1 MAAKWQGGGKQRRSR
16 KSLGSPDGRLTS
28 TFISFEGGEGSGKST
43 QAAILADHL
52 KAQGHNTLATHEPGG
67 SPAGAVLREVLLAGH
82 AAGKG
87 ALAEACILTSARRE
101 HVDHVIRPALD
112 KGKTVVCDRYCD
124 STRIYQG
131 YVSGVPMQ
139 TIDKL
144 ERVATDGVM
153 PDCTLVFDV
162 SSDVANARRQARLSI
177 KDDGDDRFE
186 REDDDF
192 HAKVAEG
199 FAWLCDAY
207 PGRCVKIDAN
217 GSEAEVANLVLAA
230 LHKRNLL

>member
-1 MAAKWQGGGKQRRSR
+1 MAAKRQAGGKKRRSE
-16 KSLGSPDGRLTS
+16 KSLGSPDNRLTS

-52 KAQGHNTLATHEPGG
+52 SSHGHSVVATHEPGG

-87 ALAEACILTSARRE
+87 ALAEACLLTSARRD
-101 HVDHVIRPALD
+101 HVDHVIKPALD
-112 KGKTVVCDRYCD
+112 AGKGVICDRYCD

-131 YVSGVPMQ
+131 YVGGVPME

-144 ERVATDGVM
+144 ERVATNGVM
-153 PDCTLVFDV
+153 PDCTLVFNV
-162 SSDVANARRQARLSI
+162 SSDVANARRQARLST

-186 REDDDF
+186 RENADF

-199 FAWLCDAY
+199 FAWLCNAY
-207 PGRCVKIDAN
+207 PGRCVKIDAD
-217 GSEAEVANLVLAA
+217 GSEDEVANLVLAA
-230 LHKRNLL
+230 LQTRNLL

>member
-1 MAAKWQGGGKQRRSR
+1 MAAKWQVGGKKRRSR

-43 QAAILADHL
+43 QAAILADYL
-52 KAQGHNTLATHEPGG
+52 KGQGHNTLATHEPGG

-112 KGKTVVCDRYCD
+112 QGKTVVCDRYCD

-131 YVSGVPMQ
+131 YVSGVPME

-162 SSDVANARRQARLSI
+162 SSEVANARRHARLST

-186 REDDDF
+186 REDADF

-199 FAWLCDAY
+199 FRWLCDAY
-207 PGRCVKIDAN
+207 PGRCEKIDAN

>member
-1 MAAKWQGGGKQRRSR
+1 MAAKRQGAGKQRRSR
-16 KSLGSPDGRLTS
+16 KSLGSPDNRLTS

-43 QAAILADHL
+43 QAAILANHL
-52 KAQGHNTLATHEPGG
+52 QAQGHNVLATHEPGG

-87 ALAEACILTSARRE
+87 ALAEACLLTSARRE
-101 HVDHVIRPALD
+101 HVDLVIRPALD

-131 YVSGVPMQ
+131 FVGAVPME

-144 ERVATDGVM
+144 ESVATDGVM

-162 SSDVANARRQARLSI
+162 SADVANARRQARLSV

-186 REDDDF
+186 RENADF

-199 FAWLCDAY
+199 FRWLCQAY
-207 PGRCVKIDAN
+207 PGRCVKIDAD
-217 GSEAEVANLVLAA
+217 GSEVEVANLVLAA
-230 LHKRNLL
+230 LQKRNLL

>member
-1 MAAKWQGGGKQRRSR
+1 MAAKRKGEGKKRRSE
-16 KSLGSPDGRLTS
+16 KSLGSPDRRLTS

-43 QAAILADHL
+43 QAAILAKYL
-52 KAQGHNTLATHEPGG
+52 QAQGHSVLATHEPGG

-82 AAGKG
+82 AAGQG

-101 HVDHVIRPALD
+101 HVDYVIAPALD
-112 KGKTVVCDRYCD
+112 TGKTVVCDRYCD

-131 YVSGVPMQ
+131 YVGGVPME
-139 TIDKL
+139 TIDRL
-144 ERVATDGVM
+144 ERVATNGVM

-162 SSDVANARRQARLSI
+162 SASVANERRQARLSV
-177 KDDGDDRFE
+177 KEDGDDRFE
-186 REDDDF
+186 RENEDF

-207 PGRCVKIDAN
+207 PGRCVKIDAD

-230 LHKRNLL
+230 LLKRNLL

>member
-1 MAAKWQGGGKQRRSR
+1 MAAKRQGTGKQRWSK
-16 KSLGSPDGRLTS
+16 KSLGSPDNRLTS

-43 QAAILADHL
+43 QAAVLAEHL
-52 KAQGHNTLATHEPGG
+52 QAQGHKIVATHEPGG

-87 ALAEACILTSARRE
+87 PLAEACLLTSARRE
-101 HVDHVIRPALD
+101 HVDLVIGPALN

-131 YVSGVPMQ
+131 YVGGVPME

-144 ERVATDGVM
+144 ERVATNGVM

-162 SSDVANARRQARLSI
+162 GPDVANARRQARLST

-186 REDDDF
+186 REDGDF
-192 HAKVAEG
+192 HAKVAKG
-199 FAWLCDAY
+199 FRWLCDAY
-207 PGRCVKIDAN
+207 PSRCIMIDAN
-217 GSEAEVANLVLAA
+217 GSQDEVANLVLAA
-230 LHKRNLL
+230 LHTRNLV

>member
-1 MAAKWQGGGKQRRSR
+1 MAAKQKAGGKQRRSK
-16 KSLGSPDGRLTS
+16 KSLGSPDGKLTS

-43 QAAILADHL
+43 QAALLASHL
-52 KAQGHNTLATHEPGG
+52 STHGHNVLATHEPGG

-82 AAGKG
+82 AAGEG

-112 KGKTVVCDRYCD
+112 TGKTVVCDRYCD

-131 YVSGVPMQ
+131 YVGGVPMA

-162 SSDVANARRQARLSI
+162 SSEVANARRQARLSV

-186 REDDDF
+186 RENADF

-230 LHKRNLL
+230 LQTRNLL

>member
-1 MAAKWQGGGKQRRSR
+1 MAAKHKSGGKKRRSE
-16 KSLGSPDGRLTS
+16 KSLGSPDRRLTS

-43 QAAILADHL
+43 QAAILAKHL
-52 KAQGHNTLATHEPGG
+52 QAQGHSVIATHEPGG

-82 AAGKG
+82 AAGQG

-101 HVDHVIRPALD
+101 HVDLVIEPALD
-112 KGKTVVCDRYCD
+112 RGKTVVCDRYCD

-131 YVSGVPMQ
+131 YVGGVPME
-139 TIDKL
+139 TIDRL
-144 ERVATDGVM
+144 ERIATNGIM

-162 SSDVANARRQARLSI
+162 TSDVANERRRARLAV

-186 REDDDF
+186 REDASF

-207 PGRCVKIDAN
+207 PGRCVKIDAD

>member
-1 MAAKWQGGGKQRRSR
+1 MLSQLQDGKKQRRSR

-43 QAAILADHL
+43 QAAILANHL
-52 KAQGHNTLATHEPGG
+52 RTQGHRIVATHEPGG

-101 HVDHVIRPALD
+101 HVDHVIAPALD
-112 KGKTVVCDRYCD
+112 AGKSVICDRYCD

-131 YVSGVPMQ
+131 YVGGVPME
-139 TIDKL
+139 TIDEL
-144 ERVATDGVM
+144 ERVATNGVM

-162 SSDVANARRQARLSI
+162 SPHVANARRQARLST
-177 KDDGDDRFE
+177 KDDADDRFE
-186 REDDDF
+186 RENADF
-192 HAKVAEG
+192 HRKVAEG
-199 FAWLCDAY
+199 FRWLCDAY
-207 PGRCVKIDAN
+207 PGRCVKINAD
-217 GSEAEVANLVLAA
+217 GSEADVTNAVLVALRT
-230 LHKRNLL
+230 RNLL